1 MSAQLGRLNVT
12 APCEACGGLLPL
24 KPIQKRR
31 RGKQRQSPS
40 LQSNQEE
47 SNQPEGVTS
56 SIKDSHFQTELGS
69 MSCNESLGDLED
81 NFPSSSSSNRET

>member
-31 RGKQRQSPS
+31 RGKERQSPS

-47 SNQPEGVTS
+47 SNQPEGVS
-56 SIKDSHFQTELGS
+56 SIKDSHLQTELGS
-69 MSCNESLGDLED
+69 TSCNESLGDLED
-81 NFPSSSSSNRET
+81 NFPSSSSSNREV